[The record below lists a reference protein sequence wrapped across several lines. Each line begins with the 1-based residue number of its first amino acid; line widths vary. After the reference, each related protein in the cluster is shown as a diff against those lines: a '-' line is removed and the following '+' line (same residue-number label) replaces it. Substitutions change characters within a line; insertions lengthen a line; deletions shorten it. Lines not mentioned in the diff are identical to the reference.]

1 MDLYVGRGGMY
12 MTCLW
17 TANVR
22 TGMTRKHRLA
32 QCAGLEVH
40 RVHCN
45 CSKEGKRV
53 AVQWAALHCGQFS
66 WTPMSNQR
74 LKLEVG
80 NWKNC

>member
-1 MDLYVGRGGMY
+1 M
-12 MTCLW
+12 
-17 TANVR
+17 
-22 TGMTRKHRLA
+22 
-32 QCAGLEVH
+32 EVH

-53 AVQWAALHCGQFS
+53 AVQWAGLYCGQFS

-74 LKLEVG
+74 LKLEIG